1 MSAGRSRLEI
11 IARRLRGCRP
21 RPNPPKPRPTSEL
34 QPQGVSA
41 LRQSCAPRTISGT
54 PSRVLRRRSVSAP
67 RHRGSKTRPTS
78 SNRGWG
84 TVPTTSRWLGVRT
97 PESAMMNAW
106 RPARTGRVPMTAAQ
120 MSQILARTDPVP
132 MTAAQMSQI
141 LARTD
146 PVPMTAART
155 SEMIRGREL
164 AGMKTSLLRTK
175 QYETTPGSGTVGT
188 SPVLAADLST
198 APPFGGRTLS
208 TFSDAALLP
217 GGDHRHLHRHR
228 RDRELRV
235 LHTCQRAGRLHGESL
250 TAAPKLDRFA
260 HDPGICGRHD
270 VTARI
275 DECLQRADCQPRP
288 CGSRRLT
295 DHEPAPRSCAPAGA
309 QCDSGGRRR

>member
-11 IARRLRGCRP
+11 IARRLRGGRP
-21 RPNPPKPRPTSEL
+21 KPNLPKPRPMSEL

-54 PSRVLRRRSVSAP
+54 PSRVLPKRSVSAP

-78 SNRGWG
+78 SNPGCG

-132 MTAAQMSQI
+132 MTAARTSQI
-141 LARTD
+141 L
-146 PVPMTAART
+146 
-155 SEMIRGREL
+155 RGREL

-175 QYETTPGSGTVGT
+175 QYEMTPGSGTVGT
-188 SPVLAADLST
+188 SPVLAADIST

-309 QCDSGGRRR
+309 RCDSGRRRR